1 MKSKGELTQSSGE
14 WRTMKTRK
22 ESSEKENQEK
32 QSKLNDLTNFMGDL
46 KQ

>member
-1 MKSKGELTQSSGE
+1 
-14 WRTMKTRK
+14 MKTRK